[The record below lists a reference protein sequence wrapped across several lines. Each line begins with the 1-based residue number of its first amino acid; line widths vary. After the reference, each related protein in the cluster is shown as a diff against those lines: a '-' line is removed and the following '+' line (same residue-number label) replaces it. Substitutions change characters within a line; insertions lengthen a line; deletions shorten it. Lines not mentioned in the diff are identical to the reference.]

1 MNSLE
6 VAYEFKKV
14 SKQLYGRESA
24 VDVTRLT
31 VSGALYAHNK
41 NIQLNVHSHV
51 STSFCIGLQVTRT
64 GTESADRSS
73 GAPPDG

>member
-41 NIQLNVHSHV
+41 KY
-51 STSFCIGLQVTRT
+51 STKRSLARINELLHRLTSYTYRHRIG
-64 GTESADRSS
+64 
-73 GAPPDG
+73 